1 MLNQL
6 RTMQSLGL
14 SMVNEMRREVYVN
27 DILPKKA
34 ENPLRGYRSEAAM
47 TTTTTA
53 KRSGKKRDMS
63 EVACHNCKVKG
74 HYVNKCPAKKLS
86 LGTPPR
92 RGAPY
97 TRRGHIQ
104 TMSAWL
110 SWQPLNHSPL
120 FLHCQRQFPLPQ
132 KLVHLPSWQAR
143 RFRPLRKAGY
153 NYPSTTAA
161 HLIW

>member
-53 KRSGKKRDMS
+53 KRSGKKRDMN
-63 EVACHNCKVKG
+63 EVVCHNCKVNG
-74 HYVNKCPAKKLS
+74 HYANTVS
-86 LGTPPR
+86 
-92 RGAPY
+92 Y
-97 TRRGHIQ
+97 THL
-104 TMSAWL
+104 T
-110 SWQPLNHSPL
+110 
-120 FLHCQRQFPLPQ
+120 LPTIL
-132 KLVHLPSWQAR
+132 LV
-143 RFRPLRKAGY
+143 
-153 NYPSTTAA
+153 
-161 HLIW
+161 